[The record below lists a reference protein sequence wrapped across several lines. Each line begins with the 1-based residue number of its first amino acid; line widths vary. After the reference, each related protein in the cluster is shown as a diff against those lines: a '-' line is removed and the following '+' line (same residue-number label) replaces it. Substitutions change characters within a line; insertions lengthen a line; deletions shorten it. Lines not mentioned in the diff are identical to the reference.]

1 MRFLILICMGFFL
14 SPASGARAEEA
25 YLREIT
31 ILADE
36 SLQVPLVDIARM
48 HTARNNIAVNL
59 WFTSASGMVDAIR
72 DGADADIV
80 ITADEQ
86 ALQTLEYLGQLDVY
100 ATQAIATCPL
110 VIAVRNDERN
120 TRRDMTLELMGLKV
134 RSETGFTLVT
144 IATPERTE
152 YAMTQKALA
161 QSELLKDRKLQLI
174 GASDARDARR
184 LMEEHNVPAL
194 LLASDVFTQDTLK
207 LVQPFPDSIVPPAVY
222 KAAVLAGNNMK
233 DARALIEALHTPD
246 YRHAL
251 ERYGLGKPAAGAREA
266 SGQRARG
273 S

>member
-1 MRFLILICMGFFL
+1 MRFFTLIYMSFFL
-14 SPASGARAEEA
+14 FLAPRALAEEA

-36 SLQVPLVDIARM
+36 SLQVPLVEIARM

-59 WFTSASGMVDAIR
+59 WFASASGMVDAIR

-120 TRRDMTLELMGLKV
+120 TQRDITLELMGLKV

-144 IATPERTE
+144 ITTPERPE
-152 YAMTQKALA
+152 YEMTQKALT
-161 QSELLKDRKLQLI
+161 QSELLKDRTLNLI
-174 GASDARDARR
+174 GASDAREAKR
-184 LMEEHNVPAL
+184 LMAEHNVPAL

-233 DARALIEALHTPD
+233 ESRALIDALHTPD
-246 YRHAL
+246 YRQAL
-251 ERYGLGKPAAGAREA
+251 ERYGLGKPAPLAKLD
-266 SGQRARG
+266 
-273 S
+273 